1 MFKEHVEM
9 GHCEDKSVYIV
20 SRFRYGRRLQVGL
33 SGGLLVDGDQSMQ
46 WKTREGGFFPP

>member
-20 SRFRYGRRLQVGL
+20 SRFRYERQLQVGL
-33 SGGLLVDGDQSMQ
+33 SGGLIVDGVYLMQ
-46 WKTREGGFFPP
+46 